1 MKEKNKKLIV
11 LLLIVVITVSSAVA
25 MVVIFRSEDKP
36 QPVSVSSL
44 SVKSYLTKKY
54 YLPNEQVLF
63 DGCVLTINYSDGKTE
78 DVTLSDERLSVRTTG
93 TAVDEKVG
101 FVKVTLDGATAS
113 VPYMVSTKYDQVT
126 FDTEGLQTV
135 YTVGNSVAWGAS
147 KFDIKKRGSTSTTTV
162 RASAAAGKSGYNFSL
177 DGFST
182 EIPGVYKM
190 KITFMAEVY
199 ETEYKVV
206 GHSFVKSVALSGTPR
221 TVYLMGEEL
230 DVGNLKIMTETS
242 TGETAEVEVTKDM
255 FSGFDTSE
263 VGENKAMKLFYKPTL
278 SEDDKTFEITFGYTV
293 YDENR
298 IESVDFVASA
308 GELNY
313 YVGDEIKLSQS
324 KLRVKFAGGVIAEIS
339 VTDPSVKIDEST
351 FDTSKGGRYKLKIIY
366 TTPNGTEFVN
376 ETEYV
381 VTARV
386 VKMEVKNAES
396 MKGFYQAADG
406 KVTLAYRA
414 GDTFGFGD
422 AYVLVTYDDG
432 SEAQFNLQEQLEKE
446 EGRMVILLSMP
457 DRKKLTVSGIDMTT
471 QRENEIYIGWAG
483 GKLLEVV
490 YVITA

>member
-1 MKEKNKKLIV
+1 
-11 LLLIVVITVSSAVA
+11 
-25 MVVIFRSEDKP
+25 
-36 QPVSVSSL
+36 
-44 SVKSYLTKKY
+44 
-54 YLPNEQVLF
+54 
-63 DGCVLTINYSDGKTE
+63 
-78 DVTLSDERLSVRTTG
+78 
-93 TAVDEKVG
+93 
-101 FVKVTLDGATAS
+101 
-113 VPYMVSTKYDQVT
+113 
-126 FDTEGLQTV
+126 
-135 YTVGNSVAWGAS
+135 
-147 KFDIKKRGSTSTTTV
+147 
-162 RASAAAGKSGYNFSL
+162 
-177 DGFST
+177 
-182 EIPGVYKM
+182 M

-339 VTDPSVKIDEST
+339 VTDPSVKVDEST

-366 TTPNGTEFVN
+366 TTPNGTEFVS

-386 VKMEVKNAES
+386 VKMEIKNAES